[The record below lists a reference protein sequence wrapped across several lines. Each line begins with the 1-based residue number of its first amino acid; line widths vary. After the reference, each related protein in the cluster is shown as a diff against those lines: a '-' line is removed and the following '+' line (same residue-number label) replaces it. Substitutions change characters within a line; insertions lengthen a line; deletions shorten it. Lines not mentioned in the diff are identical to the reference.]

1 MARAEVRAVDEEIGR
16 GHARALRRLPG
27 RAYWLIGLVA
37 LGMLGA
43 WLVLEVQASV
53 TAYVNAEGLWSKMQ
67 KQAVLA
73 LYRYAGSGDP
83 RDLAEARQALR
94 TPLEDLATRRAL
106 DRDPPDVAA
115 GYRHA
120 RDAGNRPEDLD
131 RLVWVYRLLADAPY
145 LRDSVRAWRRTDA
158 DLQILADTAD
168 ELEARWRK
176 GTPDAAGIAAY
187 RSRLYEINARIYP
200 LTVEFSDSLARG
212 AAAIRRLLLLS
223 SAVAFALLAWYSLRV
238 MQYTLRHVRE
248 TEAEFRMAFH
258 QAAVGMLKIATDGR
272 VVQANEALAQML
284 GASLAEL
291 RNMRVQDMVPVEDL
305 ARSADG
311 AVEWR
316 QWLQSGERRLLTRDG
331 RVRWVRWTASPL
343 TSTGSAPDHAFVLM
357 EDVSDAR
364 ELAREIAYQA
374 SHDELT
380 GLINRREIGRLL
392 DEALG
397 QARRDDATHVLAFID
412 VDRFKLVNDTC
423 GHAVGD
429 RFLRRFVNL
438 LSEQLQSGDWLGRLG
453 GDEFAVVLRDVGI
466 GQGMRT
472 MEEIHGLLSRTLF
485 RWDGREM
492 PFHCSVGL
500 VEINAGAVD
509 VEWLLSAADA
519 ACYLAKE
526 EGRNRVRA
534 YSDTNRALARRRFE
548 LGWVASVQAAIAER
562 RLLLYAQK
570 IVPLHALDAGLR
582 YEVLVRMRGRDGALH
597 PPGEFLMAMERFGQA
612 TAVDGHVLD
621 AVLAEFD
628 RDPGHLRQLASCHV
642 NISAQ
647 SIADP
652 AFLALV
658 TDRLD
663 RRPAVA
669 GKLCFELTETTMIG
683 NLADARRFI
692 DVVRSRGCRVA
703 LDDFGSGL
711 SSFAYLKDLP
721 VDIVKIDSA
730 FVRDIGKDGSDLA
743 MVRSMAQVARALD
756 KETIAEGIE
765 SVETPSRLARIGIDF
780 VQGYAVHEPCPLE
793 ELIRRTD
800 ASGEAWPI
808 MRA

>member
-1 MARAEVRAVDEEIGR
+1 MRELDDEIGR
-16 GHARALRRLPG
+16 GHAKALRRLPG

-43 WLVLEVQASV
+43 WLVLEIQASV

-67 KQAVLA
+67 KQSVLA
-73 LYRYAGSGDP
+73 MYRYSGSGDP
-83 RDLAEARQALR
+83 RDLAEARRTLR
-94 TPLEDLATRRAL
+94 TPLQDLALRQAL

-115 GYRHA
+115 AYRHA
-120 RDAGNRPEDLD
+120 RAAGNRPEDLD
-131 RLVWVYRLLADAPY
+131 RLIWVYRLLADAPY

-158 DLQILADTAD
+158 DLRTLADTAD

-176 GTPDAAGIAAY
+176 GTPDATEVAVY

-200 LTVEFSDSLARG
+200 LTVAFSDSLARG

-238 MQYTLRHVRE
+238 MQHTLRHVRE

-258 QAAVGMLKIATDGR
+258 QAAVGMLKIAPDGR
-272 VVQANEALAQML
+272 IVQANEALAKML
-284 GASLAEL
+284 GASRAEL
-291 RNMRVQDMVPVEDL
+291 RGLRVQDMVPAEDL
-305 ARSADG
+305 AKASDG

-316 QWLQSGERRLLTRDG
+316 QWLHSGERRLLTRDG

-343 TSTGSAPDHAFVLM
+343 ASTGSAPDHAFVLL

-364 ELAREIAYQA
+364 ELAREIAHQA

-392 DEALG
+392 DASLG
-397 QARRDDATHVLAFID
+397 QARRDGATHVLAFID
-412 VDRFKLVNDTC
+412 VDQFKLVNDTC

-429 RFLRRFVNL
+429 RFLRRFANL
-438 LSEQLQSGDWLGRLG
+438 LSEQLQGGDWLGRLG
-453 GDEFAVVLRDVGI
+453 GDEFAVFLRDVDI
-466 GQGMRT
+466 RQGKRT
-472 MEEIHGLLSRTLF
+472 METIHGELSLTPF

-492 PFHCSVGL
+492 PFHCSVGM
-500 VEINAGAVD
+500 VEINAGAAT

-526 EGRNRVRA
+526 EGRNRVRV
-534 YSDTNRALARRRFE
+534 YSDTNQALARRRFE
-548 LGWVASVQAAIAER
+548 LGWVAHVQAAIAEQ
-562 RLLLYAQK
+562 RLLMYAQK
-570 IVPLHALDAGLR
+570 IVPLHAPDAGIR
-582 YEVLVRMRGRDGALH
+582 YEVLVRMRDRDGTLH
-597 PPGEFLMAMERFGQA
+597 PPGEFLTAMERFGQA

-628 RDPGHLRQLASCHV
+628 RNAGHLQRLASCHV

-669 GKLCFELTETTMIG
+669 GKLCFELTETAMIG

-692 DVVRSRGCRVA
+692 DAVRGRGCRVA

-730 FVRDIGKDGSDLA
+730 FIREIGKGDSDLA
-743 MVRSMAQVARALD
+743 MVRSMAQVAHALD

-765 SVETPSRLARIGIDF
+765 SVETPPRLARIGIDF

-793 ELIRRTD
+793 ELVRETD

>member
-1 MARAEVRAVDEEIGR
+1 MARADARVVDDEIDR

-43 WLVLEVQASV
+43 WLVLEIQASV

-67 KQAVLA
+67 KQSVLA
-73 LYRYAGSGDP
+73 MYRYSGSGDP
-83 RDLAEARQALR
+83 RDLAEARQTLR
-94 TPLEDLATRRAL
+94 TPLEDLALRQAL
-106 DRDPPDVAA
+106 DRDPPDLEAA
-115 GYRHA
+115 YRHVRA
-120 RDAGNRPEDLD
+120 AGNRPEDHD
-131 RLVWVYRLLADAPY
+131 RLIWVYRLLADAPY

-158 DLQILADTAD
+158 DLRNLAGIAD
-168 ELEARWRK
+168 ELEARWRR
-176 GTPDAAGIAAY
+176 GTPDADEIAAY

-238 MQYTLRHVRE
+238 MQHTLRHVRE

-258 QAAVGMLKIATDGR
+258 QAAVGMLKLAPDGR
-272 VVQANEALAQML
+272 IVQANEALAKLL
-284 GASLAEL
+284 GMSLAEL
-291 RNMRVQDMVPVEDL
+291 RDMRVQDIVPAEDL
-305 ARSADG
+305 DRTADG
-311 AVEWR
+311 ADWQ

-343 TSTGSAPDHAFVLM
+343 ARPGASADRIFVLL
-357 EDVSDAR
+357 EDVSDAHAM
-364 ELAREIAYQA
+364 AREIAHQA
-374 SHDELT
+374 THDELT
-380 GLINRREIGRLL
+380 GLINRREIGRR
-392 DEALG
+392 LG
-397 QARRDDATHVLAFID
+397 EGLAQARRGDIVHTLAFID

-438 LSEQLQSGDWLGRLG
+438 LSEQLQCGDWLGRLG
-453 GDEFAVVLRDVGI
+453 GDEFAVFLHGADLGRGL
-466 GQGMRT
+466 RT
-472 MEEIHGLLSRTLF
+472 MEEIHGLLSRTSF

-500 VEINAGAVD
+500 VEVNASAAD

-534 YSDTNRALARRRFE
+534 YSDANRALARRRYD
-548 LGWVASVQAAIAER
+548 LDWVTSAQAAIAER
-562 RLLLYAQK
+562 RLLMYAQK
-570 IVPLHALDAGLR
+570 IVPLHAPEAGLR
-582 YEVLVRMRGRDGALH
+582 YEVLVRMRGMDGVLH

-621 AVLAEFD
+621 AVLGEFD
-628 RDPGHLRQLASCHV
+628 RHPAHLQRLASCHV

-652 AFLALV
+652 AFLARV
-658 TDRLD
+658 TERLD

-669 GKLCFELTETTMIG
+669 SRLCFELTETAMIG

-692 DVVRSRGCRVA
+692 DAVRERGCRVA

-730 FVRDIGKDGSDLA
+730 FVRDIGKGGSDLA
-743 MVRSMAQVARALD
+743 MVRSMAQVARALG

-765 SVETPSRLARIGIDF
+765 SAETPPRLARIGIDF
-780 VQGYAVHEPCPLE
+780 AQGYALHEPCPLE
-793 ELIRRTD
+793 ELIRQ
-800 ASGEAWPI
+800 AGAGGEAWPI
-808 MRA
+808 MQA